1 MKNKIFTIIFIFIF
15 VFIVNF
21 IAYEIYFPK
30 NFPEKNII
38 SIEKEANIL
47 NNLKTSSA
55 SLLWQKN
62 PEKII
67 SKWIF
72 IKENIILTVAHWVD
86 TKEDNYKIFFDKN
99 NFFSNAKLIFKDEK
113 KDIAFLKTNTN
124 FKNFKKI
131 IFWNVS
137 ENDYIFYYKWDDFE
151 RVKISKIENE
161 KIFIKNIFEK
171 WDSWTI
177 FYNNKK
183 EIVWILSQYDLKE
196 KFWIINILDEKSFYK
211 NL

>member
-86 TKEDNYKIFFDKN
+86 TKDDNYKIFFDKN
-99 NFFSNAKLIFKDEK
+99 KFFSNAKLTLKDEK
-113 KDIAFLKTNTN
+113 NDFAILKTEKIFEN
-124 FKNFKKI
+124 FKNISFWKI
-131 IFWNVS
+131 SQKDF
-137 ENDYIFYYKWDDFE
+137 IFYYKWKDFE
-151 RVKISKIENE
+151 RMEIKKIENW
-161 KIFIKNIFEK
+161 KIFTKWFFEK

-183 EIVWILSQYDLKE
+183 EIIGILSQYDLKE
-196 KFWIINILDEKSFYK
+196 KVWIINILDKKKLEI
-211 NL
+211 